1 MRFSIACVS
10 CFVAAAVGTR
20 KPADMSDVAA
30 IADFATSAADL
41 FLDAAKALPSP
52 EEARAALAAQDD
64 KDLRAM
70 VAAEGANMD
79 SSAGASGSFL
89 SARGSSSPVAN
100 IRFVEPA
107 GGALQPAVDAQKHL
121 EAALDALVGAVS
133 LCICD
138 MCRVVFCVCVCVC
151 AGVCERFRAETC
163 VLLSHSRAAWE
174 CMRGVCFWFY
184 FV

>member
-1 MRFSIACVS
+1 MRVSIACVF

-30 IADFATSAADL
+30 IAGFASSAADL

-64 KDLRAM
+64 NDLRAM

-79 SSAGASGSFL
+79 SSVGASGSFL

-121 EAALDALVGAVS
+121 EAALDALEERQRFSEERVGAVVG
-133 LCICD
+133 
-138 MCRVVFCVCVCVC
+138 R
-151 AGVCERFRAETC
+151 AGEW
-163 VLLSHSRAAWE
+163 LKH
-174 CMRGVCFWFY
+174 
-184 FV
+184 